1 MNKVGMNLAKHDQWP
16 GTAFAGCAELLQKFL
31 SILFD
36 RGPRVLLSESKIQG
50 PSSVD
55 GGESA
60 WTRAEAVDEPGNRLE
75 RVSLENLELSFP
87 GSLHGHCIILA
98 MSVTSGTHGRPT
110 NDSHDVAVMGVHS
123 YLSFRSAAVSREESA
138 VLLKEKQIPRR

>member
-1 MNKVGMNLAKHDQWP
+1 MNLAKHDQSP
-16 GTAFAGCAELLQKFL
+16 GVAFAGCAELLQEFL

-36 RGPRVLLSESKIQG
+36 RGPRVLLSESKIQS

-60 WTRAEAVDEPGNRLE
+60 CTRAEAVDEPGNRLE

-87 GSLHGHCIILA
+87 GSLQRHQIILA
-98 MSVTSGTHGRPT
+98 MSVTSGTHGRLT
-110 NDSHDVAVMGVHS
+110 NEGSLYRAMN
-123 YLSFRSAAVSREESA
+123 LSCSRPEH
-138 VLLKEKQIPRR
+138 IRRRHGWPGMTIVEDDGS